1 MSRSKSGLIKDSF
14 QRGEKDTYC
23 FYLGLFCVSY
33 PSFLFY
39 FLVFKCLVC
48 GRGFAQKS
56 NVKKHMVTHKVWP
69 KGTSNNLGNN
79 LDGTGVTK
87 SNNPGML
94 ISLQGIFYL
103 CFALAFLNI
112 LCFKNQKKIER
123 MFGYFFMDIGYKAER
138 LRKLFEFCSPY

>member
-94 ISLQGIFYL
+94 ISLQGIFIYVL
-103 CFALAFLNI
+103 LLHFSTFCVLRIKKKLKECLDTFSWI
-112 LCFKNQKKIER
+112 LDIKQK
-123 MFGYFFMDIGYKAER
+123 G
-138 LRKLFEFCSPY
+138 